1 MQQRSQISLE
11 EQQMTQEMDPTH
23 VEDGSVPARG

>member
-1 MQQRSQISLE
+1 MQQRSKMSLE
-11 EQQMTQEMDPTH
+11 EQQMTPEIDPTH

>member
-1 MQQRSQISLE
+1 MQQRSQMSLE
-11 EQQMTQEMDPTH
+11 EQQMTPGMDATH